1 MKKYFDNLT
10 EAFTVDLFK
19 TKNSINMIKKV
30 IIFFVL
36 IQTLNI
42 NAQSI
47 KQEFYDTN
55 GKKISKEE
63 FLKLENHNI
72 NLAIGLDYDSL
83 QVFKLVNRINLDT
96 LDTLA
101 LGNLKKHLELNYEQ
115 KIANDEYIVINYI
128 TANPLLKKENNLS
141 LWTILQPNYI
151 KKLHKKVKCKQFWIY
166 DESQIHLDSYKY
178 AHINWLKEKDSFIKN
193 LFYPFQFSYGNCT
206 VIAPN
211 GNFYSYYGEY
221 GPEKVFNGIEILK
234 KL

>member
-1 MKKYFDNLT
+1 
-10 EAFTVDLFK
+10 
-19 TKNSINMIKKV
+19 MIKKV

-42 NAQSI
+42 NAQST

-55 GKKISKEE
+55 GNKISKEE

-101 LGNLKKHLELNYEQ
+101 LGNLKKRLELNYEQ

-151 KKLHKKVKCKQFWIY
+151 KKLHKKIY
-166 DESQIHLDSYKY
+166 YERIS
-178 AHINWLKEKDSFIKN
+178 
-193 LFYPFQFSYGNCT
+193 
-206 VIAPN
+206 
-211 GNFYSYYGEY
+211 
-221 GPEKVFNGIEILK
+221 
-234 KL
+234 